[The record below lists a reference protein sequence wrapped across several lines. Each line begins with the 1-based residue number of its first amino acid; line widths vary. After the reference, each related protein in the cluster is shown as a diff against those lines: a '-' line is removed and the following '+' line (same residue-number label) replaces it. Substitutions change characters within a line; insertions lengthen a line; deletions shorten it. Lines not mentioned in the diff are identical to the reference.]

1 MVERR
6 DAELV
11 DVLDQLGNLLCALDQ
26 PDRADWLAE
35 RRNAIAD
42 GTRPRDEVVAELRA
56 VVNGMWSL
64 NDLYIANPATSH
76 KRDLLTNRLSAL
88 TER

>member
-1 MVERR
+1 MAEGR

-11 DVLDQLGNLLCALDQ
+11 DVLDQLANLLCALDQ

-35 RRNAIAD
+35 RRNAIAN
-42 GTRPRDEVVAELRA
+42 GTRPRAKVVSELRA
-56 VVNGMWSL
+56 VVNGLGSL
-64 NDLYIANPATSH
+64 NDLYIADPATSH
-76 KRDLLTNRLSAL
+76 KRDLLTDRLFAL